1 MTRENL
7 MARCLLR
14 GVDKPR
20 TSCPTGLPA
29 ESETRDPAPIVSNL
43 DILLCQTRQ
52 YL

>member
-20 TSCPTGLPA
+20 TSCLGGLPA
-29 ESETRDPAPIVSNL
+29 ESKTPDPASIVSNL
-43 DILLCQTRQ
+43 DILLRQTRQ